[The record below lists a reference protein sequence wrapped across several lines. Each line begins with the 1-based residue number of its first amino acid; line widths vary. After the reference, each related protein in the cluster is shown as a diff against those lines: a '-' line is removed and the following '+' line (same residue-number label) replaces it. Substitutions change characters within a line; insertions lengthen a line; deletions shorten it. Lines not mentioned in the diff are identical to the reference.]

1 MHTLRRKTLVPVP
14 VASDNRVSS
23 GRSGCR
29 EQLVASTAS
38 RSARCN
44 AKRACVH
51 TAKAGALT
59 SFATLSVAVILYL
72 LMVSTAHAQQFSG
85 DNQWVAPHGVAT
97 IVGTVGEEYSQFYAV
112 AALIPEWEFN
122 LQLTHYYDDPR
133 DNNDAYTATSLYVK
147 HRLAQNDR
155 ETSGYAFLAGTGLFP
170 EHLQQGEVSR
180 AFQSWWATGVATYA
194 FADDTILWDIL
205 PGVAVNFDQDQTG
218 ETAWGFTY
226 TSRLAVYEVIPQS
239 AIVAEVFGA
248 AGEAYA
254 EPSYRFG
261 VRWESP
267 KWIWA
272 LTYANSFDGS
282 GGAGV
287 ELGVM
292 YFTDP
297 RFCIGGC
304 KRK

>member
-1 MHTLRRKTLVPVP
+1 MTSASKLPI
-14 VASDNRVSS
+14 VARW
-23 GRSGCR
+23 
-29 EQLVASTAS
+29 T
-38 RSARCN
+38 
-44 AKRACVH
+44 
-51 TAKAGALT
+51 
-59 SFATLSVAVILYL
+59 VAVILHL
-72 LMVSTAHAQQFSG
+72 LTIGAANAQQFSG

-97 IVGTVGEEYSQFYAV
+97 IVGTVGEEYSQLYAI

-133 DNNDAYTATSLYVK
+133 DNDDSYTATGLYVK
-147 HRLAQNDR
+147 RRLAENDR
-155 ETSGYAFLAGTGLFP
+155 GTSGYAFLAGTGLFP
-170 EHLQQGEVSR
+170 EHMEQGEVSS
-180 AFQSWWATGVATYA
+180 AFQSWWAMGVATYA
-194 FADDTILWDIL
+194 FRDDTILWDIL
-205 PGVAVNFDQDQTG
+205 PGVAVNFDEGQTG

-226 TSRLAVYEVIPQS
+226 CSRLAVYEVIPQS
-239 AIVAEVFGA
+239 AIVAEAFGT

-267 KWIWA
+267 KVVVA

-297 RFCIGGC
+297 RFCLGGC
-304 KRK
+304 KRN